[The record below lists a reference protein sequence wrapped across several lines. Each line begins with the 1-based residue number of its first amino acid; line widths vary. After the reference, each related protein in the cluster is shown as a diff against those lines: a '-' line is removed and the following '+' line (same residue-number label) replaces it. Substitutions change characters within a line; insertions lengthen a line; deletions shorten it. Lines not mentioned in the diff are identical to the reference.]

1 MAKSLGKYISIYGKL
16 SNSIKTTFVVIQYSQ
31 TLKKH
36 DCSILIFR
44 GDTADC
50 RYG

>member
-16 SNSIKTTFVVIQYSQ
+16 SNSIKTTCRNSIFSN
-31 TLKKH
+31 TKKH